1 MKLTKTKL
9 QEAIMYSLIEEAVEE
24 TLNEIEGDALKKAL
38 KDLEFDPSKL
48 EKFEDLKAKI
58 LTLSDE
64 EVLELVTKVDRRTKT
79 AIEGAIAKHEAGR
92 ISSNT
97 LKDAM
102 ADYIALSLRDSG
114 GKLDSDAPIEDRKK
128 IKWIDVYKHL
138 VKKLGLQVKIK
149 DTMRL
154 YTMTARE
161 FGDKEQASWQMYA
174 RIMDSPA
181 MAGFK
186 DPDISSIAAG
196 TSPLKNRTRAM
207 GDTIKGAVLLNFIK
221 KLKGR
226 KQGLKP
232 EQAPSIAA
240 ELRRGK
246 FTKEQIKIVADF
258 LIGKKIISESHYAI
272 DVDEPLSVREV
283 AINWAS
289 GEKPYDE
296 AEYHA
301 IYPLDDL
308 LEYRDFD
315 WIEEAEEQSPE
326 EYNNLLKNIQEL
338 GRIEPVE
345 IHVGKNGQATI
356 ADGNNRLAVAQQLNL
371 KTVPVKFVFL
381 EDEVRKGSK
390 VTLEP
395 TEIST
400 PAEEQHADSYYMR

>member
-1 MKLTKTKL
+1 
-9 QEAIMYSLIEEAVEE
+9 MYSLIEEAVEE
-24 TLNEIEGDALKKAL
+24 ALNEIDADVLKK
-38 KDLEFDPSKL
+38 
-48 EKFEDLKAKI
+48 
-58 LTLSDE
+58 
-64 EVLELVTKVDRRTKT
+64 V
-79 AIEGAIAKHEAGR
+79 
-92 ISSNT
+92 
-97 LKDAM
+97 
-102 ADYIALSLRDSG
+102 
-114 GKLDSDAPIEDRKK
+114 
-128 IKWIDVYKHL
+128 
-138 VKKLGLQVKIK
+138 
-149 DTMRL
+149 
-154 YTMTARE
+154 
-161 FGDKEQASWQMYA
+161 
-174 RIMDSPA
+174 
-181 MAGFK
+181 
-186 DPDISSIAAG
+186 
-196 TSPLKNRTRAM
+196 
-207 GDTIKGAVLLNFIK
+207 
-221 KLKGR
+221 
-226 KQGLKP
+226 
-232 EQAPSIAA
+232 
-240 ELRRGK
+240 
-246 FTKEQIKIVADF
+246 
-258 LIGKKIISESHYAI
+258 ISESHYAI

-289 GEKPYDE
+289 GEMPYDE

>member
-24 TLNEIEGDALKKAL
+24 ALNEIDADVLKK
-38 KDLEFDPSKL
+38 
-48 EKFEDLKAKI
+48 
-58 LTLSDE
+58 
-64 EVLELVTKVDRRTKT
+64 V
-79 AIEGAIAKHEAGR
+79 
-92 ISSNT
+92 
-97 LKDAM
+97 
-102 ADYIALSLRDSG
+102 
-114 GKLDSDAPIEDRKK
+114 
-128 IKWIDVYKHL
+128 
-138 VKKLGLQVKIK
+138 
-149 DTMRL
+149 
-154 YTMTARE
+154 
-161 FGDKEQASWQMYA
+161 
-174 RIMDSPA
+174 
-181 MAGFK
+181 
-186 DPDISSIAAG
+186 
-196 TSPLKNRTRAM
+196 
-207 GDTIKGAVLLNFIK
+207 
-221 KLKGR
+221 
-226 KQGLKP
+226 
-232 EQAPSIAA
+232 
-240 ELRRGK
+240 
-246 FTKEQIKIVADF
+246 
-258 LIGKKIISESHYAI
+258 ISESHYAI
-272 DVDEPLSVREV
+272 DVDEPLSVREI

-390 VTLEP
+390 VPLEP

>member
-24 TLNEIEGDALKKAL
+24 TLNEVDADALKKAL
-38 KDLEFDPSKL
+38 KDLEFDPSRL

-79 AIEGAIAKHEAGR
+79 AVEGAIARHEAGR

-102 ADYIALSLRDSG
+102 AGYIALSLRNSG
-114 GKLDSDAPIEDRKK
+114 GKLDSDASIEEKGK

-161 FGDKEQASWQMYA
+161 LGDKEQASWQMHA
-174 RIMDSPA
+174 RAFHSPA

-186 DPDISSIAAG
+186 AISSIAAG

-207 GDTIKGAVLLNFIK
+207 GDTIRGAVLLGFIK

-232 EQAPSIAA
+232 EQTPSIAA

-246 FTKEQIKIVADF
+246 FTKEQIKIVTDF

-283 AINWAS
+283 ASNWAN

-315 WIEEAEEQSPE
+315 WIEEAEEKSPE
-326 EYNNLLKNIQEL
+326 EYNKVLQNVKEL

-390 VTLEP
+390 MTLEP
-395 TEIST
+395 AEISA
-400 PAEEQHADSYYMR
+400 PPEEQHADSYYMR